1 MKKELLMGTALVSTL
16 GAASVAEA
24 VSATYSGNHQTGI
37 EFDSPTGGT
46 DTNAQINDNNF
57 TVSLSETTDGG
68 MTISSSFKL
77 MDENTKEDY
86 DAGLTLAFTDGS
98 KLDVIAAGNAS
109 GSHAVSIPGSAGAED
124 VANTSTNMAPTGLD
138 FMTGSTALG
147 VEYHTA
153 EDFLADGLKMSFSA
167 STDSGAAA
175 AATYRIDSHVAIGA
189 TYVTDL
195 GDTDL
200 TIGAGYSAVDGAKTG
215 TAVKDDTGGIHVGIS
230 AVTGLDF
237 MTASTVQ
244 GVEYHTASDFLADGL
259 KMSFSAS
266 TDSGA
271 AATATFR
278 TDSHIAIGATYVTD
292 LGDTAVTLGAGYSDS
307 DGSKTVTNPTNDMGG
322 VHVGLSAV
330 TGDLTVA
337 VGFADGHKNGISDN
351 GSDEMEGDVVK
362 AGVKYVT
369 GDLTFNVG
377 IATGEATDNTIGSSG
392 GSSDSQD
399 VTSASVSYAV
409 ASGVTAI
416 LGYTST
422 ESSDE
427 GSGTDDG
434 SAWYIGAN
442 MSF

>member
-24 VSATYSGNHQTGI
+24 VTATMSGNHQTGM
-37 EFDSPTGGT
+37 EFDSPDGGT

-77 MDENTKEDY
+77 MDENGSAGDL
-86 DAGLTLAFTDGS
+86 DAGFTLAFTDGS
-98 KLDVIAAGNAS
+98 KLDVLNAGNAS
-109 GSHAVSIPGSAGAED
+109 GSHAVSIPGSAGSEG

-138 FMTGSTALG
+138 FMTSSTA
-147 VEYHTA
+147 
-153 EDFLADGLKMSFSA
+153 F
-167 STDSGAAA
+167 
-175 AATYRIDSHVAIGA
+175 
-189 TYVTDL
+189 
-195 GDTDL
+195 
-200 TIGAGYSAVDGAKTG
+200 
-215 TAVKDDTGGIHVGIS
+215 
-230 AVTGLDF
+230 
-237 MTASTVQ
+237 

-259 KMSFSAS
+259 KMSFSYS

-271 AATATFR
+271 AAAT
-278 TDSHIAIGATYVTD
+278 TWAQDSHYAIGATYVTD
-292 LGDTAVTLGAGYSDS
+292 LGDTAVTIGAGFSQADGITSDTT
-307 DGSKTVTNPTNDMGG
+307 KPTNDTGG
-322 VHVGLSAV
+322 SHIGVSAV

-337 VGFADGHKNGISDN
+337 VGVADGAKVGVSDN
-351 GSDEMEGDVVK
+351 ASDEYTAEVVK

-377 IATGEATDNTIGSSG
+377 IASGDADDHSIGGTDGAD
-392 GSSDSQD
+392 DSQD
-399 VTSASVSYAV
+399 VTSASISYAV

-422 ESSDE
+422 DSGDE
-427 GSGTDDG
+427 GLATDDG

>member
-24 VSATYSGNHQTGI
+24 VTATMSGNHQTGI

-46 DTNAQINDNNF
+46 DTNSQQNDNNF

-68 MTISSSFKL
+68 MTISSSFKV

-86 DAGLTLAFTDGS
+86 DAGFTLAFTDGS

-109 GSHAVSIPGSAGAED
+109 GSHAVSIPGSAGPEG

-153 EDFLADGLKMSFSA
+153 ADFMADGLKMSFSA
-167 STDSGAAA
+167 STDTGAAA
-175 AATYRIDSHVAIGA
+175 TATYRIDNHVALGA
-189 TYVTDL
+189 TYVTDM
-195 GDTDL
+195 GDTAV
-200 TIGAGYSAVDGAKTG
+200 TIGAGYSEVGGAKTG
-215 TAVKDDTGGIHVGIS
+215 TAVNDDTGGI
-230 AVTGLDF
+230 
-237 MTASTVQ
+237 
-244 GVEYHTASDFLADGL
+244 
-259 KMSFSAS
+259 
-266 TDSGA
+266 
-271 AATATFR
+271 
-278 TDSHIAIGATYVTD
+278 
-292 LGDTAVTLGAGYSDS
+292 
-307 DGSKTVTNPTNDMGG
+307 
-322 VHVGLSAV
+322 HVGLSAV

-337 VGFADGHKNGISDN
+337 VGFADGSVAGVSDN
-351 GSDEMEGDVVK
+351 GSDEYTAEVVK
-362 AGVKYVT
+362 AGVKYVS

-377 IATGEATDNTIGSSG
+377 IASGEADDHSIGG
-392 GSSDSQD
+392 ADGSDDSQD

-416 LGYTST
+416 LGYTAT

-427 GSGTDDG
+427 GASSDDG

-442 MSF
+442 MAF

>member
-24 VSATYSGNHQTGI
+24 VTATMSGNHQTGM

-68 MTISSSFKL
+68 MTISSSFKV

-86 DAGLTLAFTDGS
+86 DAGFTLAFTDGS
-98 KLDVIAAGNAS
+98 KLDVLNAGNAS
-109 GSHAVSIPGSAGAED
+109 GSHAVSIPGSAGAEG

-138 FMTGSTALG
+138 FMTDSTALG

-153 EDFLADGLKMSFSA
+153 ADFLADGLKASISI

-175 AATYRIDSHVAIGA
+175 TATYRADSHVAIGA

-195 GDTDL
+195 GDTAV
-200 TIGAGYSAVDGAKTG
+200 TIGGGYSAVEGAKTL
-215 TAVKDDTGGIHVGIS
+215 TAVQDDTGGIHVGI
-230 AVTGLDF
+230 
-237 MTASTVQ
+237 
-244 GVEYHTASDFLADGL
+244 
-259 KMSFSAS
+259 
-266 TDSGA
+266 
-271 AATATFR
+271 
-278 TDSHIAIGATYVTD
+278 
-292 LGDTAVTLGAGYSDS
+292 
-307 DGSKTVTNPTNDMGG
+307 
-322 VHVGLSAV
+322 SAV

-337 VGFADGHKNGISDN
+337 VGFADGSKAGVTDN
-351 GSDEMEGDVVK
+351 GSDEYTAEVVS

-377 IATGEATDNTIGSSG
+377 IANGEADDHAIGTTTA
-392 GSSDSQD
+392 GSNDSQD

-409 ASGVTAI
+409 AAGVTAI

-422 ESSDE
+422 DSSDE
-427 GSGTDDG
+427 GLATDDG

-442 MSF
+442 MAF

>member
-24 VSATYSGNHQTGI
+24 VTATMSGNHQTGV

-46 DTNAQINDNNF
+46 DTNAQVNDNNF

-77 MDENTKEDY
+77 MDENAAAGDV

-98 KLDVIAAGNAS
+98 KLDVLNAGNAS
-109 GSHAVSIPGSAGAED
+109 SSHAVSIPGSAGAEG
-124 VANTSTNMAPTGLD
+124 VTVTSSNMAPTGLD
-138 FMTGSTALG
+138 FMNASTALG

-153 EDFLADGLKMSFSA
+153 ADFLG
-167 STDSGAAA
+167 
-175 AATYRIDSHVAIGA
+175 
-189 TYVTDL
+189 
-195 GDTDL
+195 
-200 TIGAGYSAVDGAKTG
+200 
-215 TAVKDDTGGIHVGIS
+215 
-230 AVTGLDF
+230 
-237 MTASTVQ
+237 
-244 GVEYHTASDFLADGL
+244 DGL

-369 GDLTFNVG
+369 GDLTFNIG
-377 IATGEATDNTIGSSG
+377 IASGEATDNTIGSSG

-416 LGYTST
+416 LGYTT
-422 ESSDE
+422 VEATDE
-427 GSGTDDG
+427 AQSTDDG

-442 MSF
+442 MAF